1 MLGRILIINAPTLF
15 RGVWALIKPLL
26 NPRTQSKIQICSS
39 NYVPDLLQWVEADSL
54 PQWLGGR
61 SAGSLSD
68 DVGPWNDATVLH
80 KLGLLHLHNQRA
92 NMAHPGSAPGSAG
105 GAGSGPASLN
115 GSLMGAPGAGGGL
128 PRAQPPAAAAA
139 EVNGHG
145 PLRPAGSTRASADT
159 GAAAPQAGVIHPSAG
174 LPPLPPGAAADAA
187 LVSHGSSAFRMRS
200 NVLYDGASAGAG
212 PGSASGAAPSSAG
225 GAAPA
230 SVLSAGRG
238 GGRSLVERVRALET
252 ALAAHLGGGGGGG
265 GGRSGGPFSDVASTF
280 SGRSGRSAAPEGS
293 LLYRIEALE
302 EALERL
308 ARSPPPPPAAAER
321 ERANSHRRADSGASG
336 TVDPPGCCSC
346 AIM

>member
-92 NMAHPGSAPGSAG
+92 NMAHPGSAPGSAAGAG
-105 GAGSGPASLN
+105 GAGGSRPASLT
-115 GSLMGAPGAGGGL
+115 GSLAGVPGSGGGL
-128 PRAQPPAAAAA
+128 PRSQPPAAAAA
-139 EVNGHG
+139 EVNGGG
-145 PLRPAGSTRASADT
+145 PLRQAGSARASADQHHS
-159 GAAAPQAGVIHPSAG
+159 AA

-187 LVSHGSSAFRMRS
+187 LASHGSGAFRMRS
-200 NVLYDGASAGAG
+200 NVLFDGASAGAG
-212 PGSASGAAPSSAG
+212 PGSTGGAAPSSAG

-238 GGRSLVERVRALET
+238 GRSLVERVRALET
-252 ALAAHLGGGGGGG
+252 AMAAHLGNGGG
-265 GGRSGGPFSDVASTF
+265 GGRSGGPFSDAASTF
-280 SGRSGRSAAPEGS
+280 SGRSAAPEGS

-302 EALERL
+302 EALEQL
-308 ARSPPPPPAAAER
+308 SRSPAAAGAAR
-321 ERANSHRRADSGASG
+321 ERINGHRRADSGASG

-346 AIM
+346 AVM